1 MNLTGDDKTK
11 NFKMSGVLKTR
22 LISLHWF
29 ETIRMKNPKGIDQI
43 IRWAK
48 TSVVGTAS
56 IILK

>member
-1 MNLTGDDKTK
+1 MLISDEDKTK
-11 NFKMSGVLKTR
+11 NFKILGVLKTR